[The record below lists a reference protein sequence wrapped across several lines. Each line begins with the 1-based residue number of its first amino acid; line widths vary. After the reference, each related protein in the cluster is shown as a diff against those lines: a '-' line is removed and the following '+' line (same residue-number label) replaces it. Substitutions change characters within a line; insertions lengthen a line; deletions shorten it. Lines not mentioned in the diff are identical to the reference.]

1 MMKIEKDDWMMMR
14 EARSGAWKMMLM
26 IVMADHALSRPTSDR
41 AYWRTCHACSQVHAR
56 AHTDERACSRT
67 HACTRARTLAFPEA
81 LPSLLLPSFAQPMS
95 AQGPPILDRDSIS
108 SPISLRN
115 KKRNQ
120 IGRIY
125 AGVEKWAA
133 RGGINADDG
142 WGPPL
147 DRPCCL
153 SGPRGP
159 LNADSH
165 VKSIKTSVQLRVS
178 SLDYWT
184 RFYSFLSQTCCV
196 PTYIKCAFVL
206 CHTRRV

>member
-1 MMKIEKDDWMMMR
+1 MHSVRCTQEHIPMNGR
-14 EARSGAWKMMLM
+14 
-26 IVMADHALSRPTSDR
+26 V
-41 AYWRTCHACSQVHAR
+41 R
-56 AHTDERACSRT
+56 AHT
-67 HACTRARTLAFPEA
+67 HALVHTLWRSPRLCRRFYCPRSHNPCPPAH
-81 LPSLLLPSFAQPMS
+81 
-95 AQGPPILDRDSIS
+95 GPPILDRDSIS

-142 WGPPL
+142 WGPPI
-147 DRPCCL
+147 DRLCCL

-165 VKSIKTSVQLRVS
+165 GKSIKTSVQLRVS

-184 RFYSFLSQTCCV
+184 RLYSFPSQTCCV
-196 PTYIKCAFVL
+196 YIKCAFVL
-206 CHTRRV
+206 CHTLRVYWNTS